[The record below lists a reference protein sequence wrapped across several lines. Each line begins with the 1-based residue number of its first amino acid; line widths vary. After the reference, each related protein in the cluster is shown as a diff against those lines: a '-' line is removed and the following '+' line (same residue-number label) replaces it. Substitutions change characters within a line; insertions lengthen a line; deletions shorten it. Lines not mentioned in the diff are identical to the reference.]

1 MILQI
6 TESHKKEFGGVIT
19 GGVKL
24 GRMISVLMQKGETM
38 GDYIFKIVIGILSI
52 IVGCT
57 YDEKRASWFVIFML
71 ICGGINLGVGLHE
84 VITHLLGI

>member
-1 MILQI
+1 
-6 TESHKKEFGGVIT
+6 
-19 GGVKL
+19 
-24 GRMISVLMQKGETM
+24 M